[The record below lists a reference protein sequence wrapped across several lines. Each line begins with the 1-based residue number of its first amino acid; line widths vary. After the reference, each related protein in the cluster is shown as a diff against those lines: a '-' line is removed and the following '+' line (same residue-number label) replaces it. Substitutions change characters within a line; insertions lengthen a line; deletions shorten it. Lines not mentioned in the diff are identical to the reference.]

1 MSFNSA
7 LNSKTLFKKQ
17 TTKGKDETIPSNPE
31 YNSTF
36 LARFLGDTVVW
47 NILALV
53 KGLNGSTKGQGRP
66 NYIKLKKMEKYFEI

>member
-31 YNSTF
+31 CNSTF

-47 NILALV
+47 NILTLV

-66 NYIKLKKMEKYFEI
+66 NYIRLKKMENIF